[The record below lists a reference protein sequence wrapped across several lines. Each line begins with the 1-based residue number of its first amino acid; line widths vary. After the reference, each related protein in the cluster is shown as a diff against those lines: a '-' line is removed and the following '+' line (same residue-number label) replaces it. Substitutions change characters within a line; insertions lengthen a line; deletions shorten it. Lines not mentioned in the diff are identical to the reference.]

1 MSEDAAV
8 EVNARRGRGRPKG
21 SLNKKTLVKQAEL
34 EEESDV
40 QESEPELDVP
50 AQEPPSCEE
59 VKQLSGPRPSKP
71 PPKPKIPERAPEP
84 DSEEDVTSQEE
95 REESDAEPLQPRP
108 KKKAVEAAIRAAPL
122 KKRPRAQRAP
132 QVSEPPMSYMQVLQ
146 RGLAA
151 ARTAQK
157 LERVQR
163 YDAYF
168 SHL

>member
-1 MSEDAAV
+1 MSEGLAVDA
-8 EVNARRGRGRPKG
+8 NARRGRGRPKG

-50 AQEPPSCEE
+50 VQEPEVPSCEE

-71 PPKPKIPERAPEP
+71 PPKPKIPERAPES
-84 DSEEDVTSQEE
+84 DSEEAEPLQEE

-163 YDAYF
+163 
-168 SHL
+168 

>member
-21 SLNKKTLVKQAEL
+21 SLNKKTLVKQAEF
-34 EEESDV
+34 EEE
-40 QESEPELDVP
+40 ESEPELDVP
-50 AQEPPSCEE
+50 AAIPELDVPAA
-59 VKQLSGPRPSKP
+59 
-71 PPKPKIPERAPEP
+71 IPERAPES
-84 DSEEDVTSQEE
+84 DSEEAEPLQEE
-95 REESDAEPLQPRP
+95 REESP
-108 KKKAVEAAIRAAPL
+108 KKKAAPL
-122 KKRPRAQRAP
+122 KKRPRVQRAP

-157 LERVQR
+157 LERVHR

>member
-8 EVNARRGRGRPKG
+8 RRGRGRPKG

-40 QESEPELDVP
+40 QESEPELDIP

-71 PPKPKIPERAPEP
+71 PPKPKIPERAPES
-84 DSEEDVTSQEE
+84 DSEEAEPLQEE
-95 REESDAEPLQPRP
+95 REESDAEPLQPCP
-108 KKKAVEAAIRAAPL
+108 KKKAAPL